1 MMGSR
6 RYFFFTSAPRLFLAS
21 MFYFF
26 LMIVAL
32 MALIGPLDDPKHNS
46 PLWLLLGIPG
56 VPLFGYMAVGAF
68 INACRLVKAWF
79 ATMFGWKA

>member
-1 MMGSR
+1 MGSR

-21 MFYFF
+21 AIYAF
-26 LMIVAL
+26 LTLVSIECILAPVA
-32 MALIGPLDDPKHNS
+32 DPKMS
-46 PLWLLLGIPG
+46 SLWILVGGIG